1 MAADERI
8 HLSRGRLLSYLD
20 EGERDAAP
28 ILFFHGIPGSRL
40 GALDLVD
47 DVTERGGRIIAPDR
61 PGTGRSEPDVGRSLA
76 SWAGDIADLT
86 NILGLARFRLLAY
99 SGGAPFA
106 LATAWALPDRVERV
120 ALLSSVGSFDVP
132 GAMDGMSRASRSLW
146 LAARWQPRVLGWML
160 ARQARAWRDHDR
172 FGPQLSRS
180 LSEPDR
186 AAFDE
191 IEPDRLERFRLELVE
206 AMSQGSSG
214 PVEDMRL
221 VRAPWG
227 FGVQDVRV
235 PVQLWHGEDDHS
247 TPLAMGGWLAAM
259 LPDCTPRFLKGE
271 GHFSTILHHSHEAL
285 DWLLL
290 D

>member
-1 MAADERI
+1 
-8 HLSRGRLLSYLD
+8 
-20 EGERDAAP
+20 
-28 ILFFHGIPGSRL
+28 
-40 GALDLVD
+40 
-47 DVTERGGRIIAPDR
+47 
-61 PGTGRSEPDVGRSLA
+61 
-76 SWAGDIADLT
+76 
-86 NILGLARFRLLAY
+86 
-99 SGGAPFA
+99 
-106 LATAWALPDRVERV
+106 
-120 ALLSSVGSFDVP
+120 
-132 GAMDGMSRASRSLW
+132 
-146 LAARWQPRVLGWML
+146 
-160 ARQARAWRDHDR
+160 DHDR